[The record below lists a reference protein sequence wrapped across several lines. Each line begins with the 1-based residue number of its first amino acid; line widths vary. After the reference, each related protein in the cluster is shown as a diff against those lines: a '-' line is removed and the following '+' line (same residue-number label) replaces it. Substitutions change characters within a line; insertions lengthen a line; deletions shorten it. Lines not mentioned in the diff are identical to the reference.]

1 MQAVCSQFAS
11 GSGAGD
17 QEFKDIYMHLDRDSS
32 LFKWPFVFEE
42 AAGADQNSEE
52 DAVNSA
58 QAAAQAAAAS
68 PPLAVAPAAAAA
80 APAAGAAA
88 PAAAASPTAAAAAR
102 AEEDA
107 RIETEVNA
115 LSGAGASLRAIA
127 QRPSSDES
135 RGGYIGDQ
143 DQRGQVGADLSQ
155 RLSSTPARF
164 EGVAIYPPLP
174 GCRTLSGD
182 NPCDSYQ
189 SCGAGSV
196 ADPGGGTDS
205 YFRFNVGVHILPSS
219 ASHLNFCACL
229 CRESCC
235 PRCWHRPRP

>member
-1 MQAVCSQFAS
+1 
-11 GSGAGD
+11 
-17 QEFKDIYMHLDRDSS
+17 
-32 LFKWPFVFEE
+32 
-42 AAGADQNSEE
+42 
-52 DAVNSA
+52 
-58 QAAAQAAAAS
+58 
-68 PPLAVAPAAAAA
+68 LAVAPAAAAA

-88 PAAAASPTAAAAAR
+88 PAAAASPAAAAAAR

-219 ASHLNFCACL
+219 ASHLNYCAL
-229 CRESCC
+229 SM
-235 PRCWHRPRP
+235 P

>member
-1 MQAVCSQFAS
+1 
-11 GSGAGD
+11 
-17 QEFKDIYMHLDRDSS
+17 MHLDQDPT
-32 LFKWPFVFEE
+32 LFKWPFVFDE
-42 AAGADQNSEE
+42 AGADQSSEE
-52 DAVNSA
+52 EKVDSA
-58 QAAAQAAAAS
+58 H
-68 PPLAVAPAAAAA
+68 AAA
-80 APAAGAAA
+80 APLPAAAA
-88 PAAAASPTAAAAAR
+88 PAAAAPSPAAAAPSPAVAASPAAAAPSPAVAASPAAAAASPAAAAR
-102 AEEDA
+102 ADDDA
-107 RIETEVNA
+107 RVEAEVNA

-127 QRPSSDES
+127 QRPSSEES

-219 ASHLNFCACL
+219 ASHLNYFACL